1 VDRELYTENSSRK
14 KSLYKRRNDKG
25 RNGKERNGRR
35 CPKGTSG
42 RSKSSP

>member
-1 VDRELYTENSSRK
+1 VNRELYTENPSRK
-14 KSLYKRRNDKG
+14 KSLYKR